1 MSCILGMQNVNTTR
15 LDAEKNFKT
24 IIELF
29 KKSFLE
35 SLHEDE
41 ARTLEKLLENPF
53 FARIHE
59 KMKKGELIEEG
70 EYNQSRFS
78 CQKAFRDFERRT
90 QHQQDKRPILLRR
103 LSPIA
108 AVLIIGITI
117 SLFFLLSNKQEE
129 RIAQIPQTISPGSNK
144 AQIQLENGDIVIL
157 AGNTLQVEEEGGI
170 NIKYEN
176 GTVSYTSQKTETNKL
191 TTNELTV
198 PAGGECFL
206 VFDDGTKVWLNSVTK
221 LKYPTKFTGEERKIY
236 LEGEAYFDVTPDSKP
251 FIVQTSRGEV
261 KVLGTTFGIKAYTNE
276 AMATTLV
283 SGRVVYQGADTV
295 QLVPGE
301 QVVVAPTNGEIEK
314 HVVDV
319 EEYVGWKNGVYLFN
333 KRSLGDIMKDFE
345 RWYNVKITFR
355 NEKLRDLL
363 FSGDVDRYDNI
374 NTFLELLENTEEVR
388 YKIKDKQIEL
398 Y

>member
-15 LDAEKNFKT
+15 MDAEKNFKT

-221 LKYPTKFTGEERKIY
+221 LKYPTKFTG
-236 LEGEAYFDVTPDSKP
+236 VTDWY
-251 FIVQTSRGEV
+251 SRGDNPFE
-261 KVLGTTFGIKAYTNE
+261 GTSIY
-276 AMATTLV
+276 
-283 SGRVVYQGADTV
+283 
-295 QLVPGE
+295 
-301 QVVVAPTNGEIEK
+301 
-314 HVVDV
+314 
-319 EEYVGWKNGVYLFN
+319 
-333 KRSLGDIMKDFE
+333 
-345 RWYNVKITFR
+345 
-355 NEKLRDLL
+355 
-363 FSGDVDRYDNI
+363 
-374 NTFLELLENTEEVR
+374 
-388 YKIKDKQIEL
+388 
-398 Y
+398 